1 MNLKLNRQQGI
12 LMLLVGI
19 LLIVIAFP
27 TSRNTKE
34 EASIS
39 TFTVTEQKLE
49 NILKQMEGI
58 TDVHVMMTFREE
70 EQVEGIVVITD
81 QADNGVIVQNIIEVI
96 QALFP
101 VETHKIRIIKG
112 K

>member
-1 MNLKLNRQQGI
+1 
-12 LMLLVGI
+12 MLLVGI

-27 TSRNTKE
+27 ASKSDIKE
-34 EASIS
+34 TQVS

-58 TDVHVMMTFREE
+58 AEVHVMMTFQEE
-70 EQVEGIVVITD
+70 DQVEGIVVITD